1 LTTKR
6 TKAEQKLHE
15 HDIEVRTRV
24 IVALLTNFD
33 AADQRRVIDQVTAQ
47 LETDRGLKE
56 EPDRREETSR

>member
-1 LTTKR
+1 MATKR
-6 TKAEQKLHE
+6 TKAEQKRHE

-47 LETDRGLKE
+47 LGTGERADPG
-56 EPDRREETSR
+56 PDGS